1 MKKIKIDNFQ
11 KIVIE
16 IEKMFINITDKLNL
30 ENYWSNDNCFQIE
43 IKKSHIKSIL
53 RYLLLTENLLNK
65 ICTNYNKKLNKILN
79 IQTFIQ

>member
-1 MKKIKIDNFQ
+1 MKKIKINNFQ

-43 IKKSHIKSIL
+43 IKKSYIKSIL
-53 RYLLLTENLLNK
+53 RYLLLTENLLNQ
-65 ICTNYNKKLNKILN
+65 I
-79 IQTFIQ
+79 

>member
-43 IKKSHIKSIL
+43 IKKSYIKSIL
-53 RYLLLTENLLNK
+53 RYLLLTENLLNQ
-65 ICTNYNKKLNKILN
+65 ICINYNKN
-79 IQTFIQ
+79 